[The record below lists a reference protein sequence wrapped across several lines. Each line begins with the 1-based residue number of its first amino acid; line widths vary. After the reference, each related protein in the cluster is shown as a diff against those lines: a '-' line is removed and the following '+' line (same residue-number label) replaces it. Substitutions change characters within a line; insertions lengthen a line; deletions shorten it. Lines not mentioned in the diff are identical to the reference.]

1 MTEPTK
7 SPTRLSVVTAT
18 TDGIRVLRLTG
29 EIDHDTGVILRHALE
44 AADGARPR
52 TVLDLSRLTFMDST
66 GINILIAAHRS
77 HLQAG
82 GWLRLAAPSGSVRRT
97 LQIVGVDDVIDC
109 RETLHQ
115 ALSI

>member
-1 MTEPTK
+1 MTEPTR
-7 SPTRLSVVTAT
+7 SSGRLSVVTAT
-18 TDGIRVLRLTG
+18 ADGIRVLRLTG

-66 GINILIAAHRS
+66 GINIVI
-77 HLQAG
+77 
-82 GWLRLAAPSGSVRRT
+82 AAPSGSVRRT
-97 LQIVGVDDVIDC
+97 LRIVGVDDIIDC